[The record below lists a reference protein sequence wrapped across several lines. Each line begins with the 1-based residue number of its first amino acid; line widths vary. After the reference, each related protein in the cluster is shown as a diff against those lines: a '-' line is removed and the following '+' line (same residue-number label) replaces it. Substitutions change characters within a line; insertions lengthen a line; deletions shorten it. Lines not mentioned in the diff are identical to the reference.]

1 MLRRERQD
9 DWRKYEK
16 KGENE
21 ENVRKDSA
29 REREKND
36 EMWERI
42 EREREENEECVRED
56 LEEMRKWRRRKCERV
71 TTKQREEG
79 NVKKDSLKEKQQI
92 ERIEKRKKNEIRN
105 YVDNCRQCKYK

>member
-29 REREKND
+29 RERKK
-36 EMWERI
+36 M
-42 EREREENEECVRED
+42 
-56 LEEMRKWRRRKCERV
+56 MKCERGL
-71 TTKQREEG
+71 RE
-79 NVKKDSLKEKQQI
+79 KEK
-92 ERIEKRKKNEIRN
+92 KMKN
-105 YVDNCRQCKYK
+105 V